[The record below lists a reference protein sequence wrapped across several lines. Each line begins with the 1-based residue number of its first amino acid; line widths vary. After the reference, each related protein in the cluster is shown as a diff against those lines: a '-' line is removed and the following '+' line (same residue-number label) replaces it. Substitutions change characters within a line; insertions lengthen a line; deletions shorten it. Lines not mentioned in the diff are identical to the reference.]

1 METKQSFAGPWK
13 KSKKFAEYLPVILY
27 TQVLKEISVGLS
39 SSKRRNVYDL
49 VAAILR
55 RLGDNLIDRISFSIM
70 IPGVIEFVCQKM
82 VVLCFGVLKTIV
94 VLLDEVDTHKV
105 IILWKL

>member
-1 METKQSFAGPWK
+1 M
-13 KSKKFAEYLPVILY
+13 ILY

-70 IPGVIEFVCQKM
+70 IPGV
-82 VVLCFGVLKTIV
+82 
-94 VLLDEVDTHKV
+94 
-105 IILWKL
+105 